1 MKFFIYTL
9 SLSLS
14 LFCTQSGA
22 QSIVYVNQNA
32 TGTNTGTSWANA
44 FTNLHSALNSTGQDD
59 EIWVAEGIYT
69 PNTPNFVDRDRYF
82 NLSSGVKL
90 YGGFGGNEQSLAE
103 RNIAAHAT
111 ILSGDIG
118 VLGDSTD
125 NSYNILVMITPNT
138 STVFDGFV
146 VEKGTANSNSTTSIG
161 NIGAGLFINGG
172 TTYAYPVI
180 NNIIFRNNAAYIGGA
195 VAMITDFNSSGKI
208 IPNFQNCIFESNTSI
223 ANNLGTKGGGAVY
236 LFGSKPNGIVE
247 RKEFYRCIFRNNRS
261 LDTGGAVS
269 IECQDFEKFE
279 FIECEFTNNI
289 SKRIGGGVMVIQ
301 GSSNLLFKNCMFKE
315 NTAMIGSGFYYSD
328 INSEINSIE
337 VDSCIFDRNKSIG
350 LLPSSSLLGSAFNI
364 EAFNFGAEI
373 KITHSQF
380 LNNGGF
386 FAAGVYTA
394 YDNKII
400 FSDNILE
407 GDLYGSEISGD
418 DSIVISRNI
427 IRNCGKLITIGTNK
441 NSKKYYFSENI
452 VANSYIEANK
462 SMKNGFINGN
472 IFVNNVF
479 PGDEKPWNSA
489 TNVDTPI
496 VFSNNIF
503 WNNKNLFPST
513 GRKWTLP
520 LVNSPSKFYNNIV
533 DFEPTDSIPEF
544 WDMVSGN
551 KYNQNP
557 LFLDTLSGNYRL
569 SACSPAR
576 DAGAFS
582 WLNGGIS
589 YKDIAGNPRVTGSSL
604 DIGPYEFQ
612 GLGLLNPPQIVAAC
626 PSTSNGAVIF
636 NLKDGCDP
644 YLINWKS
651 GNASGS
657 GTTNLSAGL
666 YSFTITDQLGQTIT
680 VPDIAIAEGSTPI
693 IGAQIAPTPCNTCN
707 DGSITMQISGGALPF
722 AYQWSTGESTQNI
735 SNLLPG
741 FYTVTITDQ
750 AGCTFTNIYEVKV
763 SVGTTELS
771 KHTITIAPNPATDY
785 LIWTSTGTG
794 DVLKLYDWNGRLLLI
809 SDKTGTLSLSGL
821 PSGSYTSVVYNS
833 SNLVIFTKQIAVIR

>member
-9 SLSLS
+9 FLS
-14 LFCTQSGA
+14 LFCTQLGA
-22 QSIVYVNQNA
+22 QSIVYVNKNA

-69 PNTPNFVDRDRYF
+69 PNTPNFVDRNRYF
-82 NLSSGVKL
+82 NLVSGVKL

-103 RNIAAHAT
+103 RNIAAHPT

-125 NSYNILVMITPNT
+125 NSYNILVMITPNN
-138 STVFDGFV
+138 STVFDGFI
-146 VEKGTANSNSTTSIG
+146 VEKGTANSNSTTYLG
-161 NIGAGLFINGG
+161 NSGAGLFIDAK
-172 TTYAYPVI
+172 TQYAYPFV
-180 NNIIFRNNAAYIGGA
+180 NNITFRNNSGYAGGA
-195 VAMITDFNSSGKI
+195 VIMLTDFNYVGKMM
-208 IPNFQNCIFESNTSI
+208 PQFHNCTFENNTAFSVNFGF
-223 ANNLGTKGGGAVY
+223 GGGAIALVGEMPN
-236 LFGSKPNGIVE
+236 LFTSPT
-247 RKEFYRCIFRNNRS
+247 EFYRCTFRNNKS
-261 LDTGGAVS
+261 LDTGGSMALYCNNFDR
-269 IECQDFEKFE
+269 IEFV
-279 FIECEFTNNI
+279 ECEFIQNVA
-289 SKRIGGGVMVIQ
+289 KRIGGAINIAA
-301 GSSNLLFKNCMFKE
+301 SNNIVFTKCTFKE
-315 NTAMIGSGFYYSD
+315 NTAIAGSGFYIYDSGYK
-328 INSEINSIE
+328 INSIE
-337 VDSCIFDRNKSIG
+337 VDSCIFDKNKCVS
-350 LLPSSSLLGSAFNI
+350 LFPTSSLLGSAFNI
-364 EAFNFGAEI
+364 EAITFGAEI

-386 FAAGVYTA
+386 FAVGAYTA

-400 FSDNILE
+400 FSDNVLE
-407 GDLYGSEISGD
+407 GDLYGSEIAGD

-427 IRNCGKLITIGTNK
+427 IRNCGKLMTIGSNK

-452 VANSYIEANK
+452 VANNYIEANK

-489 TNVDTPI
+489 TDVDTPI
-496 VFSNNIF
+496 VYSNNIF
-503 WNNKNLFPST
+503 WNNKNLFPSP

-582 WLNGGIS
+582 WLNEGIS

-612 GLGLLNPPQIVAAC
+612 GLGVLNPPQTVAAC

-636 NLKDGCDP
+636 NFKDGCDP

-651 GNASGS
+651 GNASGR

-666 YSFTITDQLGQTIT
+666 YAFTITDQLGQIIT
-680 VPDIAIAEGSTPI
+680 VPNIAIAESAKPTI
-693 IGAQIAPTPCNTCN
+693 NEQIAPTPCNTCN
-707 DGSITMQISGGALPF
+707 DGSITIQISGGVSPF
-722 AYQWSTGESTQNI
+722 TYQWSTGASTQNI

-750 AGCTFTNIYEVKV
+750 AGCTFTNTYEVKV
-763 SVGTTELS
+763 SVSTTELS

-821 PSGSYTSVVYNS
+821 PSGSYTGVVYNS